1 MLVIL
6 LRGAGFGLAAAA
18 QPGPFQAYI
27 ISQSLEQGWRRTLPA
42 AFAPLISDGPIIVL
56 MLFVLTR
63 VPVRLVQFLHLA
75 SGIFILYLAWGA
87 LRSWLRF
94 DPAALTRGAAQR
106 QSVWRAAVMNALSPG
121 PYIFWS
127 LVTGPVL
134 LAAWQESPGS
144 GLAFLVGFYAA
155 MIGCL
160 ALIIIL
166 FGTARRL
173 GPMVTRVLLGLSII
187 ALTGFGL
194 YQLWLG
200 LSALLRRA

>member
-1 MLVIL
+1 MIF

-27 ISQSLEQGWRRTLPA
+27 ISQTLEHGWRRTLPA
-42 AFAPLISDGPIIVL
+42 AFAPLISDGPIILL

-63 VPVRLVQFLHLA
+63 TPVWLVQFLHLA

-87 LRSWLRF
+87 FRAWLRF
-94 DPAALTRGAAQR
+94 DAAALTRDAPPR
-106 QSVWRAAVMNALSPG
+106 QSVLRAALMNALSPG

-134 LAAWQESPGS
+134 LAAWQESPGR
-144 GLAFLVGFYAA
+144 GLAFLCGFYVA

-166 FGTARRL
+166 FGTVARL
-173 GPMVTRVLLGLSII
+173 GPVVTRVLLGLSII

-200 LSALLRRA
+200 VSALLRSA

>member
-1 MLVIL
+1 MLIFL

-27 ISQSLEQGWRRTLPA
+27 ISQALEQGWRRTLPS
-42 AFAPLISDGPIIVL
+42 AFAPLISDGPIILL
-56 MLFVLTR
+56 MLVVLTR
-63 VPVRLVQFLHLA
+63 VPVRLVQLLHLA
-75 SGIFILYLAWGA
+75 SGVFILYLAWGA
-87 LRSWLRF
+87 LRSWLQF
-94 DPAALTRGAAQR
+94 NVATLTHGTTQR
-106 QSVWRAAVMNALSPG
+106 QSVAKAAVMNALSPG

-144 GLAFLVGFYAA
+144 GLAFLCGFYAA

-160 ALIIIL
+160 ALVIIL

-173 GPMVTRVLLGLSII
+173 GSTVTRALLGLSII

-194 YQLWLG
+194 YQLRLG
-200 LSALLRRA
+200 LSALLRGA

>member
-1 MLVIL
+1 VLLIL
-6 LRGAGFGLAAAA
+6 LSGAGFGLAAAA

-27 ISQSLEQGWRRTLPA
+27 ISQSLEHGWRRTLPA
-42 AFAPLISDGPIIVL
+42 AFAPLISDGPIILL

-75 SGIFILYLAWGA
+75 SGVFILYLAWGA

-106 QSVWRAAVMNALSPG
+106 RSVWRAAVMNALSPG

-134 LAAWQESPGS
+134 LAAWQQSPGS
-144 GLAFLVGFYAA
+144 GLAFLAGFYAA

-187 ALTGFGL
+187 ALAGFGL

-200 LSALLRRA
+200 LSAQMRGA